1 MDEQYDLATYVPGL
15 PFFKRLRPFLE
26 REGAIQPHGELPGV
40 DHPRELLQPPGLRLH
55 ANVRRPDATPRKPLH
70 VGGVNRRREPPTL
83 VYERGYAAERFAV
96 ACHIYDRIYTA
107 RVSHS
112 DGVDDILRG
121 VVDRLRCSQLAH
133 ERLVGSARGGD
144 DVGAASGRQLC
155 RVGADAAGCP

>member
-1 MDEQYDLATYVPGL
+1 MDEQYDLATYVPGP
-15 PFFKRLRPFLE
+15 PFF
-26 REGAIQPHGELPGV
+26 
-40 DHPRELLQPPGLRLH
+40 
-55 ANVRRPDATPRKPLH
+55 KPLH
-70 VGGVNRRREPPTL
+70 VGSVNRRREPPTL

-121 VVDRLRCSQLAH
+121 VVDRLGCSQLAH

-144 DVGAASGRQLC
+144 DMDAASGRQLG
-155 RVGADAAGCP
+155 RVGADAAGCPHDQNSLAFPGVHRVHEVHGGEPRRG